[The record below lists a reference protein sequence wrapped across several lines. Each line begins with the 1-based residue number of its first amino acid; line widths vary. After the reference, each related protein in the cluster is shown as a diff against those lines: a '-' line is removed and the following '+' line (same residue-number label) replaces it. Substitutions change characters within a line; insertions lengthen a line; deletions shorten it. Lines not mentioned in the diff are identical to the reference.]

1 VRVVGYARLSAAS
14 EESTSVARQREIIQK
29 HAAARGWELVGIEED
44 PVASATKLRLNRPG
58 LNRARAALES
68 GAADAILVWRLDR
81 IARSVVD
88 FGTLLDEG
96 VPIVSCTEP
105 LDTTTSMG
113 RAMAEILQVFA
124 AMEARATAAR
134 VSSSI
139 AYLRRNRRF
148 AGGRVPYGYRT
159 APNPDG
165 PGRVLEPNPETAG
178 YVREAVDRA
187 LAGETLYAISQDF
200 NARGVPTA
208 LKGSK
213 GWSNEAVRSVLV
225 GDAILGRVV
234 HKGEVVRDEHGLPEE
249 VWPAIVTVEE
259 SRRLRAALARR
270 RRGQSRRKS
279 SRLLSG
285 LIVCGTCGRNLTVQN
300 YAKGHA
306 VYRCP
311 ARAQF
316 EPCASP
322 ANVQC
327 RLVEAEVERR
337 FLAVVGRFE
346 VVEEVVLAPEPAE
359 LAQVEEALRD
369 TAAALTAPG
378 ADVASLVERLTAL
391 RARREEIE
399 ARPELPESTLIETG
413 RTFAQEWAARADDDL
428 GRRRILGNALE
439 AVVVAPAER
448 RAWDPRRIELVWS
461 AGGDAG
467 GDLE

>member
-1 VRVVGYARLSAAS
+1 MIGYARLSAAS
-14 EESTSVARQREIIQK
+14 EESTSISRQREIVQK

-58 LNRARAALES
+58 LNRAREAVAS

-159 APNPDG
+159 APA
-165 PGRVLEPNPETAG
+165 PGGAGRILEPDPEAARI
-178 YVREAVDRA
+178 VREAVERT
-187 LAGETLYAISQDF
+187 LAGESLYAVVSDF

-208 LKGSK
+208 REGSA
-213 GWSNEAVRSVLV
+213 GWSLDALRGILTGDSV
-225 GDAILGRVV
+225 LGRVT
-234 HKGEVVRDEHGLPEE
+234 HRGEVIRDADGLPEE
-249 VWPAIVTVEE
+249 VWTPIVTHEE
-259 SRRLRAALARR
+259 SRRLRALFARK
-270 RRGQSRRKS
+270 RRGQGRRKA

-285 LIVCGTCGRNLTVQN
+285 LIVCGTCGRPLYVQRAGGKEGA
-300 YAKGHA
+300 Y
-306 VYRCP
+306 YRCP
-311 ARAQF
+311 ATVGFDVCTAK
-316 EPCASP
+316 
-322 ANVQC
+322 ANV
-327 RLVEAEVERR
+327 RADLAEAEVERR
-337 FLAVVGRFE
+337 FLAVVGRFQ
-346 VVEEVVLAPEPAE
+346 VVEEVVLAPEPVE

-378 ADVASLVERLTAL
+378 ADVAALVVRLTSL
-391 RARREEIE
+391 RARREVFV
-399 ARPELPESTLIETG
+399 ARPPLPLPTLIETG

-428 GRRRILGNALE
+428 ARRRILGNALE